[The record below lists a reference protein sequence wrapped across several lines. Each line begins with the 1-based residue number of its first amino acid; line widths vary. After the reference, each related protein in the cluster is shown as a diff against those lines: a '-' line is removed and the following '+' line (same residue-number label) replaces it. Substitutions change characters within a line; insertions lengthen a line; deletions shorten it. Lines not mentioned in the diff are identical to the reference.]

1 MLVRLGVVA
10 CLFWLHFAYATTLK
24 IINIVPFG
32 SSSVKILFNQEVK
45 KFKEVSL
52 KNFKSYLELE
62 AILTIPKKHYQF
74 SKQSSITIAQFS
86 PKLARVVISH
96 APKMTYEVKI
106 LKDKLYV
113 SIVEKKP
120 LVRHQMAPKPPKHH
134 ALKHPTPKPAPKSI
148 KKEAKEKTPIKHA
161 HSKHA
166 HSPLNE
172 RSAKKEIPKKEIPK
186 KEILKKEILKKEILK
201 KEIPKKEILKKEI
214 PKKEILKKEI
224 PKKEIP
230 KKEILKKEILKKEIL
245 KKEILKKEIPKKE
258 ILKKEIPKKEILKKE
273 IPKKEIP
280 KKEILKKEIPK
291 KEILKKEILKK
302 EILKKEIP
310 KKEILKKEIPKKEAE
325 NESKNQVFIAEK
337 NDTFI
342 KTKRKKHKKI
352 VLDAGHGGKDCGAMS
367 ANLVCEKDIV
377 LEVVKFLHKELKK
390 RGYSVLLTR
399 DKDIYIDLVGRTEL
413 ANRKSAD
420 LFISVHA
427 NSIPKHSTSNAH
439 GIETYFLSTARSER
453 ARKVAE
459 QENKDDVNLMDYFS
473 KSLLLN
479 SLNTQRLIVSNKLA
493 IDVQYGMLQSI
504 RKNYPDVVDGGVRE
518 GPFWVLAGALM
529 PSILIEIGYNSHAIE
544 SKRIQSKPYQKI
556 LAKGIA
562 DGIDSF
568 FSKND

>member
-24 IINIVPFG
+24 ITNIVPFG
-32 SSSVKILFNQEVK
+32 SSSVKILFNQEIK

-62 AILTIPKKHYQF
+62 AVLTIPKKHYQF
-74 SKQSSITIAQFS
+74 SKQSFITIAQFS
-86 PKLARVVISH
+86 PKLARVVIGY

-106 LKDKLYV
+106 FKDKLYV

-120 LVRHQMAPKPPKHH
+120 LIRHQMVLKPPKHH
-134 ALKHPTPKPAPKSI
+134 APKHTTLKPTPKPI
-148 KKEAKEKTPIKHA
+148 KKEAKKSKETKEKTPIKHA
-161 HSKHA
+161 HSKHV
-166 HSPLNE
+166 HPPLNE
-172 RSAKKEIPKKEIPK
+172 RST
-186 KEILKKEILKKEILK
+186 
-201 KEIPKKEILKKEI
+201 
-214 PKKEILKKEI
+214 
-224 PKKEIP
+224 
-230 KKEILKKEILKKEIL
+230 
-245 KKEILKKEIPKKE
+245 
-258 ILKKEIPKKEILKKE
+258 
-273 IPKKEIP
+273 
-280 KKEILKKEIPK
+280 
-291 KEILKKEILKK
+291 
-302 EILKKEIP
+302 
-310 KKEILKKEIPKKEAE
+310 KKEIPKKEAE

-337 NDTFI
+337 NDTLI

-427 NSIPKHSTSNAH
+427 NSVPKRSTSNAH

>member
-1 MLVRLGVVA
+1 MRLGVVA

-32 SSSVKILFNQEVK
+32 SSSVKISFNQEIK

-120 LVRHQMAPKPPKHH
+120 LTRHQMAPKPPKHH
-134 ALKHPTPKPAPKSI
+134 TLKHQAPKPAPKSI
-148 KKEAKEKTPIKHA
+148 KKEAKEIKEKTPTKHA
-161 HSKHA
+161 RSKHT
-166 HSPLNE
+166 HSQWNE
-172 RSAKKEIPKKEIPK
+172 RSAKKEIPKKE
-186 KEILKKEILKKEILK
+186 
-201 KEIPKKEILKKEI
+201 
-214 PKKEILKKEI
+214 
-224 PKKEIP
+224 
-230 KKEILKKEILKKEIL
+230 
-245 KKEILKKEIPKKE
+245 
-258 ILKKEIPKKEILKKE
+258 
-273 IPKKEIP
+273 
-280 KKEILKKEIPK
+280 
-291 KEILKKEILKK
+291 
-302 EILKKEIP
+302 
-310 KKEILKKEIPKKEAE
+310 AE
-325 NESKNQVFIAEK
+325 NEGKNQVFIAEK
-337 NDTFI
+337 SDVFI

-399 DKDIYIDLVGRTEL
+399 DKDIYIDLVARTEL
-413 ANRKSAD
+413 ANKKSAD

-427 NSIPKHSTSNAH
+427 NSIPKRSTSNAH

-459 QENKDDVNLMDYFS
+459 QENKDNVNLMDYFS

>member
-32 SSSVKILFNQEVK
+32 SSSVKISFNQEVK

-96 APKMTYEVKI
+96 APKMTYEIKI

-120 LVRHQMAPKPPKHH
+120 LIRHQMVLKPPKHH
-134 ALKHPTPKPAPKSI
+134 ALKHTTPKPAPKPI
-148 KKEAKEKTPIKHA
+148 KKEAKKSQETKEKTPTKHVY
-161 HSKHA
+161 SKHA

-172 RSAKKEIPKKEIPK
+172 RSAKKEIPKKET
-186 KEILKKEILKKEILK
+186 
-201 KEIPKKEILKKEI
+201 
-214 PKKEILKKEI
+214 
-224 PKKEIP
+224 
-230 KKEILKKEILKKEIL
+230 
-245 KKEILKKEIPKKE
+245 
-258 ILKKEIPKKEILKKE
+258 
-273 IPKKEIP
+273 
-280 KKEILKKEIPK
+280 
-291 KEILKKEILKK
+291 
-302 EILKKEIP
+302 
-310 KKEILKKEIPKKEAE
+310 E

-337 NDTFI
+337 NDTLI

-377 LEVVKFLHKELKK
+377 LEMVKFLYKELKK

-399 DKDIYIDLVGRTEL
+399 DKDIYIDLVARTEL

>member
-1 MLVRLGVVA
+1 MRLGVVA

-32 SSSVKILFNQEVK
+32 SSSVKISFNQEIK

-120 LVRHQMAPKPPKHH
+120 LSRHQMAPKPPKHH

-148 KKEAKEKTPIKHA
+148 KKEAKEIKEKMPTKHA
-161 HSKHA
+161 RSKHT
-166 HSPLNE
+166 HSQLNE
-172 RSAKKEIPKKEIPK
+172 RSAKKEIPKKE
-186 KEILKKEILKKEILK
+186 
-201 KEIPKKEILKKEI
+201 
-214 PKKEILKKEI
+214 
-224 PKKEIP
+224 
-230 KKEILKKEILKKEIL
+230 
-245 KKEILKKEIPKKE
+245 
-258 ILKKEIPKKEILKKE
+258 
-273 IPKKEIP
+273 
-280 KKEILKKEIPK
+280 
-291 KEILKKEILKK
+291 
-302 EILKKEIP
+302 
-310 KKEILKKEIPKKEAE
+310 AE
-325 NESKNQVFIAEK
+325 NEGKNQVFIAEK

-399 DKDIYIDLVGRTEL
+399 DKDIYIDLVARTEL
-413 ANRKSAD
+413 ANKKSAD

-427 NSIPKHSTSNAH
+427 NSIPKRSTSNAH

-459 QENKDDVNLMDYFS
+459 QENKDNVNLMDYFS

>member
-32 SSSVKILFNQEVK
+32 SSSVKISFNQKIK

-74 SKQSSITIAQFS
+74 SKQSSIMIAQFS

-120 LVRHQMAPKPPKHH
+120 LTRHQMAPKPSKYH
-134 ALKHPTPKPAPKSI
+134 ALKNQTPKPAPKSI
-148 KKEAKEKTPIKHA
+148 KKEAKEVKEKTPTKHA
-161 HSKHA
+161 RSKHA
-166 HSPLNE
+166 HSRLNE
-172 RSAKKEIPKKEIPK
+172 RSA
-186 KEILKKEILKKEILK
+186 
-201 KEIPKKEILKKEI
+201 
-214 PKKEILKKEI
+214 
-224 PKKEIP
+224 
-230 KKEILKKEILKKEIL
+230 
-245 KKEILKKEIPKKE
+245 
-258 ILKKEIPKKEILKKE
+258 
-273 IPKKEIP
+273 
-280 KKEILKKEIPK
+280 
-291 KEILKKEILKK
+291 
-302 EILKKEIP
+302 
-310 KKEILKKEIPKKEAE
+310 KKEIPKKEAE
-325 NESKNQVFIAEK
+325 NESKNQVFIAEE
-337 NDTFI
+337 NDASI

-399 DKDIYIDLVGRTEL
+399 DKDIYIDLVARTEL
-413 ANRKSAD
+413 ANKKSAD

-427 NSIPKHSTSNAH
+427 NSIPKRSTSNAH

-473 KSLLLN
+473 RSLLLN
-479 SLNTQRLIVSNKLA
+479 SLNTQRLIISNKLA

-504 RKNYPDVVDGGVRE
+504 RKDYPDVVDGGVRE

>member
-10 CLFWLHFAYATTLK
+10 CLLWLHFAYATTLK
-24 IINIVPFG
+24 IINVVPFG
-32 SSSVKILFNQEVK
+32 SSSVKIVFNQEVK

-120 LVRHQMAPKPPKHH
+120 LVRHQMTPKPSKHH
-134 ALKHPTPKPAPKSI
+134 ALKHPTPKPTPKSI

-161 HSKHA
+161 RSKHA
-166 HSPLNE
+166 HPPLNE
-172 RSAKKEIPKKEIPK
+172 RSA
-186 KEILKKEILKKEILK
+186 
-201 KEIPKKEILKKEI
+201 
-214 PKKEILKKEI
+214 
-224 PKKEIP
+224 
-230 KKEILKKEILKKEIL
+230 
-245 KKEILKKEIPKKE
+245 
-258 ILKKEIPKKEILKKE
+258 
-273 IPKKEIP
+273 
-280 KKEILKKEIPK
+280 
-291 KEILKKEILKK
+291 
-302 EILKKEIP
+302 

-325 NESKNQVFIAEK
+325 NEDKNQVFIAEK

-399 DKDIYIDLVGRTEL
+399 DKDIYIDLVARTEL

>member
-10 CLFWLHFAYATTLK
+10 CLFWLHFACTTTLK

-32 SSSVKILFNQEVK
+32 SSSVKISFNQEIK

-120 LVRHQMAPKPPKHH
+120 LAKHQMAPKPPKHRT
-134 ALKHPTPKPAPKSI
+134 LKHPTPKPAPKSI
-148 KKEAKEKTPIKHA
+148 KKEAKEIKEKTPTKHA
-161 HSKHA
+161 RSKHT
-166 HSPLNE
+166 HSQLNE
-172 RSAKKEIPKKEIPK
+172 RST
-186 KEILKKEILKKEILK
+186 
-201 KEIPKKEILKKEI
+201 
-214 PKKEILKKEI
+214 
-224 PKKEIP
+224 
-230 KKEILKKEILKKEIL
+230 
-245 KKEILKKEIPKKE
+245 
-258 ILKKEIPKKEILKKE
+258 
-273 IPKKEIP
+273 
-280 KKEILKKEIPK
+280 
-291 KEILKKEILKK
+291 
-302 EILKKEIP
+302 
-310 KKEILKKEIPKKEAE
+310 KKEIPKKEAE
-325 NESKNQVFIAEK
+325 NEGKNQVFITEK
-337 NDTFI
+337 NDAFI

-399 DKDIYIDLVGRTEL
+399 DKDIYIDLVARTEL
-413 ANRKSAD
+413 ANKKSAD

-427 NSIPKHSTSNAH
+427 NSIPKRSTSNAH

-459 QENKDDVNLMDYFS
+459 QENKDNVNLMDYFS

>member
-1 MLVRLGVVA
+1 M
-10 CLFWLHFAYATTLK
+10 HFAYATTLK

-32 SSSVKILFNQEVK
+32 SSSVKISFNQEIK

-74 SKQSSITIAQFS
+74 SKQSFITIAQFS

-120 LVRHQMAPKPPKHH
+120 LTRHQMAPKPPKHH
-134 ALKHPTPKPAPKSI
+134 ALKHQAPKPAPKSI
-148 KKEAKEKTPIKHA
+148 KKEAKEIKEKTPTKHA
-161 HSKHA
+161 RSKHA
-166 HSPLNE
+166 HSQLNE
-172 RSAKKEIPKKEIPK
+172 RSAKKEIPKKE
-186 KEILKKEILKKEILK
+186 
-201 KEIPKKEILKKEI
+201 
-214 PKKEILKKEI
+214 
-224 PKKEIP
+224 
-230 KKEILKKEILKKEIL
+230 
-245 KKEILKKEIPKKE
+245 
-258 ILKKEIPKKEILKKE
+258 
-273 IPKKEIP
+273 
-280 KKEILKKEIPK
+280 
-291 KEILKKEILKK
+291 
-302 EILKKEIP
+302 
-310 KKEILKKEIPKKEAE
+310 AE
-325 NESKNQVFIAEK
+325 NEGKNQVFIAEK
-337 NDTFI
+337 NDAFI

-399 DKDIYIDLVGRTEL
+399 DKDIYIDLVARTEL
-413 ANRKSAD
+413 ANKKSAD

-427 NSIPKHSTSNAH
+427 NSIPKRSTSNAH

-459 QENKDDVNLMDYFS
+459 QENKDNVNLMDYFS

-479 SLNTQRLIVSNKLA
+479 SLNMQRLIVSNKLA
-493 IDVQYGMLQSI
+493 IDVQYGMLQSV

>member
-10 CLFWLHFAYATTLK
+10 CLFWLHYAYATTLK
-24 IINIVPFG
+24 ITNIVPFG
-32 SSSVKILFNQEVK
+32 SSSVKMVFNQEVK

-62 AILTIPKKHYQF
+62 AVLTIPKKHYQF
-74 SKQSSITIAQFS
+74 SKQASITIAQFS
-86 PKLARVVISH
+86 PKLVRVVIGY
-96 APKMTYEVKI
+96 APKMTYEIKI
-106 LKDKLYV
+106 LKNKLYV

-120 LVRHQMAPKPPKHH
+120 LIRHQIALKPTKHH
-134 ALKHPTPKPAPKSI
+134 APKHTTPKPAPKPI
-148 KKEAKEKTPIKHA
+148 KKEAKKSKEAKEKTPTKHA
-161 HSKHA
+161 HLKHA

-172 RSAKKEIPKKEIPK
+172 RSA
-186 KEILKKEILKKEILK
+186 
-201 KEIPKKEILKKEI
+201 
-214 PKKEILKKEI
+214 
-224 PKKEIP
+224 
-230 KKEILKKEILKKEIL
+230 
-245 KKEILKKEIPKKE
+245 
-258 ILKKEIPKKEILKKE
+258 
-273 IPKKEIP
+273 
-280 KKEILKKEIPK
+280 
-291 KEILKKEILKK
+291 
-302 EILKKEIP
+302 
-310 KKEILKKEIPKKEAE
+310 KKEIPKKEAE

-399 DKDIYIDLVGRTEL
+399 DKDIYIDLVARTEL
-413 ANRKSAD
+413 ANKKSAD

-493 IDVQYGMLQSI
+493 IDVQYGMLQSV

>member
-1 MLVRLGVVA
+1 M
-10 CLFWLHFAYATTLK
+10 HFAYATTLK

-32 SSSVKILFNQEVK
+32 SSSVKISFNQEIK

-120 LVRHQMAPKPPKHH
+120 LSRHQMAPKPPKHH

-148 KKEAKEKTPIKHA
+148 KKEAKEVKEKTPTKHA
-161 HSKHA
+161 RSKHA
-166 HSPLNE
+166 HSQWNE

-186 KEILKKEILKKEILK
+186 KEI
-201 KEIPKKEILKKEI
+201 P
-214 PKKEILKKEI
+214 
-224 PKKEIP
+224 
-230 KKEILKKEILKKEIL
+230 
-245 KKEILKKEIPKKE
+245 
-258 ILKKEIPKKEILKKE
+258 
-273 IPKKEIP
+273 
-280 KKEILKKEIPK
+280 
-291 KEILKKEILKK
+291 
-302 EILKKEIP
+302 
-310 KKEILKKEIPKKEAE
+310 KKEIPKKEAE

-337 NDTFI
+337 NDAFI
-342 KTKRKKHKKI
+342 KNKRKKHKKI

-399 DKDIYIDLVGRTEL
+399 DKDIYIDLVARTEL
-413 ANRKSAD
+413 ANKKSAD

-427 NSIPKHSTSNAH
+427 NSIPKRSTSNAH

-459 QENKDDVNLMDYFS
+459 QENKDNVNLMDYFS

-479 SLNTQRLIVSNKLA
+479 SLNTQRLVVSNKLA
-493 IDVQYGMLQSI
+493 IDVQYGMLQSV

>member
-1 MLVRLGVVA
+1 M
-10 CLFWLHFAYATTLK
+10 HFAYATTLK

-32 SSSVKILFNQEVK
+32 SSSVKISFNQEIK

-120 LVRHQMAPKPPKHH
+120 LSRHQMAPKPPKHH
-134 ALKHPTPKPAPKSI
+134 ALKHPTPKPTPKSI
-148 KKEAKEKTPIKHA
+148 KKEAKEVKEKTPTKHA
-161 HSKHA
+161 CSKHT
-166 HSPLNE
+166 HSQWNE
-172 RSAKKEIPKKEIPK
+172 RNAKKEIPKKG
-186 KEILKKEILKKEILK
+186 
-201 KEIPKKEILKKEI
+201 
-214 PKKEILKKEI
+214 
-224 PKKEIP
+224 
-230 KKEILKKEILKKEIL
+230 
-245 KKEILKKEIPKKE
+245 
-258 ILKKEIPKKEILKKE
+258 
-273 IPKKEIP
+273 
-280 KKEILKKEIPK
+280 
-291 KEILKKEILKK
+291 
-302 EILKKEIP
+302 
-310 KKEILKKEIPKKEAE
+310 AE
-325 NESKNQVFIAEK
+325 NEGKNQVFIAEK

-342 KTKRKKHKKI
+342 KNKRKKHKKI

-399 DKDIYIDLVGRTEL
+399 DKDIYIDLVARTEL
-413 ANRKSAD
+413 ANKKSAD

-427 NSIPKHSTSNAH
+427 NSIPKRSTSNAH

-459 QENKDDVNLMDYFS
+459 QENKDNVNLMDYFS

>member
-24 IINIVPFG
+24 ITNIVPFG
-32 SSSVKILFNQEVK
+32 SSSVKMVFNQEIK
-45 KFKEVSL
+45 KFKEVPL

-62 AILTIPKKHYQF
+62 AVLTIPKKHYQF
-74 SKQSSITIAQFS
+74 SKQSFITIAQFS
-86 PKLARVVISH
+86 PKLARVVIGY
-96 APKMTYEVKI
+96 APKMTYEIKV

-120 LVRHQMAPKPPKHH
+120 LIRHQMVLKPPKHH
-134 ALKHPTPKPAPKSI
+134 ALKHQTLKPAPKPI
-148 KKEAKEKTPIKHA
+148 KKEAKEAKEKTPTKHA
-161 HSKHA
+161 YSKHV

-172 RSAKKEIPKKEIPK
+172 RSAKKEIPKKE
-186 KEILKKEILKKEILK
+186 
-201 KEIPKKEILKKEI
+201 
-214 PKKEILKKEI
+214 
-224 PKKEIP
+224 
-230 KKEILKKEILKKEIL
+230 
-245 KKEILKKEIPKKE
+245 
-258 ILKKEIPKKEILKKE
+258 
-273 IPKKEIP
+273 
-280 KKEILKKEIPK
+280 
-291 KEILKKEILKK
+291 
-302 EILKKEIP
+302 
-310 KKEILKKEIPKKEAE
+310 AE
-325 NESKNQVFIAEK
+325 NESKNPIFIIEK

-342 KTKRKKHKKI
+342 KTKHKKHKKI

-399 DKDIYIDLVGRTEL
+399 DKDIYIDLVARTEL
-413 ANRKSAD
+413 ANKKSAD

-473 KSLLLN
+473 KSLFLN

-493 IDVQYGMLQSI
+493 IDVQYGMLQSV

>member
-1 MLVRLGVVA
+1 M
-10 CLFWLHFAYATTLK
+10 HFACATTLK

-32 SSSVKILFNQEVK
+32 SSSVKISFNQEIK

-120 LVRHQMAPKPPKHH
+120 LTRHQIVPKPPKHRT
-134 ALKHPTPKPAPKSI
+134 LKHPTPKPAPKSI
-148 KKEAKEKTPIKHA
+148 KKEAKEKTPTKHA
-161 HSKHA
+161 HSKHT
-166 HSPLNE
+166 HSQLNE
-172 RSAKKEIPKKEIPK
+172 RSAKKEIPKKE
-186 KEILKKEILKKEILK
+186 
-201 KEIPKKEILKKEI
+201 
-214 PKKEILKKEI
+214 
-224 PKKEIP
+224 
-230 KKEILKKEILKKEIL
+230 
-245 KKEILKKEIPKKE
+245 
-258 ILKKEIPKKEILKKE
+258 
-273 IPKKEIP
+273 
-280 KKEILKKEIPK
+280 
-291 KEILKKEILKK
+291 
-302 EILKKEIP
+302 
-310 KKEILKKEIPKKEAE
+310 AE
-325 NESKNQVFIAEK
+325 KESKNQVFIAEK
-337 NDTFI
+337 NDSFI

-399 DKDIYIDLVGRTEL
+399 DKDIYIDLVARTEL
-413 ANRKSAD
+413 ANKKSAD

-427 NSIPKHSTSNAH
+427 NSIPKRSTSNAH

-459 QENKDDVNLMDYFS
+459 QENKDNVNLMDYFS

-479 SLNTQRLIVSNKLA
+479 SLNTQRLVVSNKLA

>member
-1 MLVRLGVVA
+1 M
-10 CLFWLHFAYATTLK
+10 HFAYATTLK

-32 SSSVKILFNQEVK
+32 SSSVKISFNQEIK

-96 APKMTYEVKI
+96 ASKMTYEVKI

-120 LVRHQMAPKPPKHH
+120 LIRHQMVLKPPKHH
-134 ALKHPTPKPAPKSI
+134 ALKHTMPKPTPKPI
-148 KKEAKEKTPIKHA
+148 KKEAKKSKETKEKTPIKHA
-161 HSKHA
+161 RSKHA

-172 RSAKKEIPKKEIPK
+172 RNAKKEI
-186 KEILKKEILKKEILK
+186 L
-201 KEIPKKEILKKEI
+201 
-214 PKKEILKKEI
+214 
-224 PKKEIP
+224 
-230 KKEILKKEILKKEIL
+230 
-245 KKEILKKEIPKKE
+245 
-258 ILKKEIPKKEILKKE
+258 
-273 IPKKEIP
+273 
-280 KKEILKKEIPK
+280 
-291 KEILKKEILKK
+291 
-302 EILKKEIP
+302 
-310 KKEILKKEIPKKEAE
+310 KKEAE

-337 NDTFI
+337 NDASI

-399 DKDIYIDLVGRTEL
+399 DKDIYIDLVARTEL
-413 ANRKSAD
+413 ANKKSAD

-427 NSIPKHSTSNAH
+427 NSISKRSTSNAH

>member
-32 SSSVKILFNQEVK
+32 SSSVKISFNQEIK

-74 SKQSSITIAQFS
+74 SKQSFITIAQFS

-120 LVRHQMAPKPPKHH
+120 LTRHQMAPKPPKHH
-134 ALKHPTPKPAPKSI
+134 ALKNQTPKPAPKSI
-148 KKEAKEKTPIKHA
+148 KKEAKEVKEKTPTKHA
-161 HSKHA
+161 LSKHT
-166 HSPLNE
+166 HSQWNE
-172 RSAKKEIPKKEIPK
+172 RSA
-186 KEILKKEILKKEILK
+186 
-201 KEIPKKEILKKEI
+201 
-214 PKKEILKKEI
+214 
-224 PKKEIP
+224 
-230 KKEILKKEILKKEIL
+230 
-245 KKEILKKEIPKKE
+245 
-258 ILKKEIPKKEILKKE
+258 
-273 IPKKEIP
+273 
-280 KKEILKKEIPK
+280 
-291 KEILKKEILKK
+291 
-302 EILKKEIP
+302 
-310 KKEILKKEIPKKEAE
+310 KKEIPKKEAE

-337 NDTFI
+337 NDAFI

-399 DKDIYIDLVGRTEL
+399 DKDIYIDLVARTEL
-413 ANRKSAD
+413 ANKKSAD

-427 NSIPKHSTSNAH
+427 NSIPKRSTSNAR

>member
-10 CLFWLHFAYATTLK
+10 CLFWLHFACATTLK
-24 IINIVPFG
+24 ITNIVPFG
-32 SSSVKILFNQEVK
+32 SSSVKIVFNQEVK

-120 LVRHQMAPKPPKHH
+120 LVRHQMALEPPKHH
-134 ALKHPTPKPAPKSI
+134 ALKHTTPKPAPKPI
-148 KKEAKEKTPIKHA
+148 KKEAKETKEKTPTKHA

-186 KEILKKEILKKEILK
+186 KEI
-201 KEIPKKEILKKEI
+201 P
-214 PKKEILKKEI
+214 
-224 PKKEIP
+224 
-230 KKEILKKEILKKEIL
+230 
-245 KKEILKKEIPKKE
+245 
-258 ILKKEIPKKEILKKE
+258 
-273 IPKKEIP
+273 
-280 KKEILKKEIPK
+280 
-291 KEILKKEILKK
+291 
-302 EILKKEIP
+302 
-310 KKEILKKEIPKKEAE
+310 KKEIPKKEAE
-325 NESKNQVFIAEK
+325 NESKNPIFIAEK

-399 DKDIYIDLVGRTEL
+399 DKDIYIDLVARTEL
-413 ANRKSAD
+413 ANKKSAD

>member
-1 MLVRLGVVA
+1 M
-10 CLFWLHFAYATTLK
+10 HFAYATTLK

-32 SSSVKILFNQEVK
+32 SSSVKISFNQEIK

-74 SKQSSITIAQFS
+74 SKQSSIAIAQFS

-120 LVRHQMAPKPPKHH
+120 LTKHQMVPKPPKHH
-134 ALKHPTPKPAPKSI
+134 VLKHPTPKPAPKSI
-148 KKEAKEKTPIKHA
+148 KKEAKEIKEKTPTKHA
-161 HSKHA
+161 RSKHT
-166 HSPLNE
+166 HSQLNE
-172 RSAKKEIPKKEIPK
+172 RSAKKEIPKKG
-186 KEILKKEILKKEILK
+186 
-201 KEIPKKEILKKEI
+201 
-214 PKKEILKKEI
+214 
-224 PKKEIP
+224 
-230 KKEILKKEILKKEIL
+230 
-245 KKEILKKEIPKKE
+245 
-258 ILKKEIPKKEILKKE
+258 
-273 IPKKEIP
+273 
-280 KKEILKKEIPK
+280 
-291 KEILKKEILKK
+291 
-302 EILKKEIP
+302 
-310 KKEILKKEIPKKEAE
+310 AE
-325 NESKNQVFIAEK
+325 NEGKNQVFIAEK
-337 NDTFI
+337 NDAFI
-342 KTKRKKHKKI
+342 KNKRKKHKKI

-399 DKDIYIDLVGRTEL
+399 DKDIYIDLVARTEL
-413 ANRKSAD
+413 ANKKSAD

-427 NSIPKHSTSNAH
+427 NSIPKRSTSNAH

-459 QENKDDVNLMDYFS
+459 QENKDNVNLMDYFS

>member
-1 MLVRLGVVA
+1 M
-10 CLFWLHFAYATTLK
+10 HFAYATTLK

-32 SSSVKILFNQEVK
+32 SSSVKISFNQEIK

-86 PKLARVVISH
+86 PKLVRVVISH

-120 LVRHQMAPKPPKHH
+120 LIRHQMVLKPPKHH
-134 ALKHPTPKPAPKSI
+134 ALKHTMPKPTPKPI
-148 KKEAKEKTPIKHA
+148 KKEAKKSKETKEKTPIKHA
-161 HSKHA
+161 RSKHA

-172 RSAKKEIPKKEIPK
+172 RNAK
-186 KEILKKEILKKEILK
+186 KEILKKE
-201 KEIPKKEILKKEI
+201 
-214 PKKEILKKEI
+214 
-224 PKKEIP
+224 
-230 KKEILKKEILKKEIL
+230 
-245 KKEILKKEIPKKE
+245 
-258 ILKKEIPKKEILKKE
+258 
-273 IPKKEIP
+273 
-280 KKEILKKEIPK
+280 
-291 KEILKKEILKK
+291 
-302 EILKKEIP
+302 
-310 KKEILKKEIPKKEAE
+310 AE
-325 NESKNQVFIAEK
+325 NEGKNQVFIAEK
-337 NDTFI
+337 NDAFS

-399 DKDIYIDLVGRTEL
+399 DKDIYIDLVARTEL
-413 ANRKSAD
+413 ANKKSAD

-427 NSIPKHSTSNAH
+427 NSIPKRSTSNAH

-479 SLNTQRLIVSNKLA
+479 SLNTQRLIISNKLA

>member
-10 CLFWLHFAYATTLK
+10 CLFWLHFACATTLK

-32 SSSVKILFNQEVK
+32 SSSVKISFNQEIK

-74 SKQSSITIAQFS
+74 SKQSFITIAQFS

-96 APKMTYEVKI
+96 ASKMTYEVKI

-120 LVRHQMAPKPPKHH
+120 LSRHQMTPKPPKHH

-148 KKEAKEKTPIKHA
+148 KKEAKEKTPTKHA
-161 HSKHA
+161 RSKHT
-166 HSPLNE
+166 HSQWNE

-186 KEILKKEILKKEILK
+186 KEI
-201 KEIPKKEILKKEI
+201 P
-214 PKKEILKKEI
+214 
-224 PKKEIP
+224 
-230 KKEILKKEILKKEIL
+230 
-245 KKEILKKEIPKKE
+245 
-258 ILKKEIPKKEILKKE
+258 
-273 IPKKEIP
+273 
-280 KKEILKKEIPK
+280 
-291 KEILKKEILKK
+291 
-302 EILKKEIP
+302 
-310 KKEILKKEIPKKEAE
+310 KKEIPKKEAE
-325 NESKNQVFIAEK
+325 NEGKNQVFIAEK
-337 NDTFI
+337 NDAFI

-367 ANLVCEKDIV
+367 TNLVCEKDIV

-399 DKDIYIDLVGRTEL
+399 DKDIYIDLVARTEL
-413 ANRKSAD
+413 ANKKSAD

-427 NSIPKHSTSNAH
+427 NSIPKRSTSNAH

-459 QENKDDVNLMDYFS
+459 QENKDNVNLMDYFS

>member
-1 MLVRLGVVA
+1 M
-10 CLFWLHFAYATTLK
+10 HFACATTLK

-32 SSSVKILFNQEVK
+32 SSSVKISFNQEIK

-74 SKQSSITIAQFS
+74 SKQSFITIAQFS

-120 LVRHQMAPKPPKHH
+120 LIRHQMAPKPPKHH
-134 ALKHPTPKPAPKSI
+134 ALKHPTPKPTPKSI
-148 KKEAKEKTPIKHA
+148 KKEAKEVKEKTPTKHA
-161 HSKHA
+161 RSKHA

-172 RSAKKEIPKKEIPK
+172 RSAKKEIPKKE
-186 KEILKKEILKKEILK
+186 
-201 KEIPKKEILKKEI
+201 
-214 PKKEILKKEI
+214 
-224 PKKEIP
+224 
-230 KKEILKKEILKKEIL
+230 
-245 KKEILKKEIPKKE
+245 
-258 ILKKEIPKKEILKKE
+258 
-273 IPKKEIP
+273 
-280 KKEILKKEIPK
+280 
-291 KEILKKEILKK
+291 
-302 EILKKEIP
+302 
-310 KKEILKKEIPKKEAE
+310 AE
-325 NESKNQVFIAEK
+325 NEGKNQVFIAEK
-337 NDTFI
+337 NDAFI
-342 KTKRKKHKKI
+342 KTKHKKHKKI

-399 DKDIYIDLVGRTEL
+399 DKDIYIDLVARTEL
-413 ANRKSAD
+413 ANKKSAD

-427 NSIPKHSTSNAH
+427 NSIPKRSTSNAH

-473 KSLLLN
+473 RSLLLN
-479 SLNTQRLIVSNKLA
+479 SLNTQRLIISNKLA

>member
-10 CLFWLHFAYATTLK
+10 CLLWLHFACATTLK

-32 SSSVKILFNQEVK
+32 SSSVKISFNQEVK
-45 KFKEVSL
+45 KFKEVPL

-74 SKQSSITIAQFS
+74 SKQSFITIAQFS

-120 LVRHQMAPKPPKHH
+120 LIRHQMALKPPKHH
-134 ALKHPTPKPAPKSI
+134 ALKHTTPKPAPKPI
-148 KKEAKEKTPIKHA
+148 KKEAKEAKEKTPIKHA

-172 RSAKKEIPKKEIPK
+172 RSAKKEI
-186 KEILKKEILKKEILK
+186 L
-201 KEIPKKEILKKEI
+201 
-214 PKKEILKKEI
+214 
-224 PKKEIP
+224 
-230 KKEILKKEILKKEIL
+230 
-245 KKEILKKEIPKKE
+245 
-258 ILKKEIPKKEILKKE
+258 
-273 IPKKEIP
+273 
-280 KKEILKKEIPK
+280 
-291 KEILKKEILKK
+291 
-302 EILKKEIP
+302 
-310 KKEILKKEIPKKEAE
+310 KKEAE
-325 NESKNQVFIAEK
+325 NESKNQIFIAEK

-399 DKDIYIDLVGRTEL
+399 DKDIYIDLVARTEL
-413 ANRKSAD
+413 ANKKSAD

>member
-10 CLFWLHFAYATTLK
+10 CLFWLHFACATTLK
-24 IINIVPFG
+24 ITNIVPFG
-32 SSSVKILFNQEVK
+32 SSSVKMVFNQEIK
-45 KFKEVSL
+45 KFKEVPL

-86 PKLARVVISH
+86 PKLVRVVISH
-96 APKMTYEVKI
+96 APKMTYEVKT

-120 LVRHQMAPKPPKHH
+120 LIRHQMVLKPPKHH
-134 ALKHPTPKPAPKSI
+134 ALKHQTPKPAPKSI
-148 KKEAKEKTPIKHA
+148 KKETKEKTPIKHA
-161 HSKHA
+161 HSKHV

-172 RSAKKEIPKKEIPK
+172 RSA
-186 KEILKKEILKKEILK
+186 
-201 KEIPKKEILKKEI
+201 
-214 PKKEILKKEI
+214 
-224 PKKEIP
+224 
-230 KKEILKKEILKKEIL
+230 
-245 KKEILKKEIPKKE
+245 
-258 ILKKEIPKKEILKKE
+258 
-273 IPKKEIP
+273 
-280 KKEILKKEIPK
+280 
-291 KEILKKEILKK
+291 
-302 EILKKEIP
+302 
-310 KKEILKKEIPKKEAE
+310 KKEIPKKEAE

-377 LEVVKFLHKELKK
+377 LEVVKFLYKELKK

-399 DKDIYIDLVGRTEL
+399 DKDIYIDLVARTEL
-413 ANRKSAD
+413 ANKKSAD

-427 NSIPKHSTSNAH
+427 NSIPKRSTSNAH

-493 IDVQYGMLQSI
+493 IDVQYGMLQSV

>member
-1 MLVRLGVVA
+1 M
-10 CLFWLHFAYATTLK
+10 HFAYATTLK

-96 APKMTYEVKI
+96 APKMTYEIKTF
-106 LKDKLYV
+106 KDKLYV

-120 LVRHQMAPKPPKHH
+120 LIRHQMAPKPPKHH
-134 ALKHPTPKPAPKSI
+134 ALKHPTPKPTPKSI
-148 KKEAKEKTPIKHA
+148 KKEVKETKEKTPTKHA

-166 HSPLNE
+166 HFQLNE
-172 RSAKKEIPKKEIPK
+172 RSA
-186 KEILKKEILKKEILK
+186 
-201 KEIPKKEILKKEI
+201 
-214 PKKEILKKEI
+214 
-224 PKKEIP
+224 
-230 KKEILKKEILKKEIL
+230 
-245 KKEILKKEIPKKE
+245 
-258 ILKKEIPKKEILKKE
+258 
-273 IPKKEIP
+273 
-280 KKEILKKEIPK
+280 
-291 KEILKKEILKK
+291 
-302 EILKKEIP
+302 
-310 KKEILKKEIPKKEAE
+310 KKEIPKKEAE

-337 NDTFI
+337 NDASI

-377 LEVVKFLHKELKK
+377 LEVVEFLHKELKK

-399 DKDIYIDLVGRTEL
+399 DKDIYIDLVARTEL
-413 ANRKSAD
+413 ANKKSAD

-427 NSIPKHSTSNAH
+427 NSIPKRSTSNAH

-473 KSLLLN
+473 RSLLLN

>member
-10 CLFWLHFAYATTLK
+10 CLLWLHFACATTLK

-32 SSSVKILFNQEVK
+32 SSSVKIVFNQEVK
-45 KFKEVSL
+45 KFKEVPL

-120 LVRHQMAPKPPKHH
+120 LVRHQMVPKPPKHH
-134 ALKHPTPKPAPKSI
+134 TLKHQVLKPAPKSI
-148 KKEAKEKTPIKHA
+148 KREAKEAKEKTPTKHA
-161 HSKHA
+161 RSKHA
-166 HSPLNE
+166 HPPLNE
-172 RSAKKEIPKKEIPK
+172 RRAKKEIP
-186 KEILKKEILKKEILK
+186 
-201 KEIPKKEILKKEI
+201 
-214 PKKEILKKEI
+214 
-224 PKKEIP
+224 
-230 KKEILKKEILKKEIL
+230 
-245 KKEILKKEIPKKE
+245 
-258 ILKKEIPKKEILKKE
+258 
-273 IPKKEIP
+273 
-280 KKEILKKEIPK
+280 
-291 KEILKKEILKK
+291 
-302 EILKKEIP
+302 
-310 KKEILKKEIPKKEAE
+310 KKEIPKKEAE

-342 KTKRKKHKKI
+342 KIKRKKHKKI

-399 DKDIYIDLVGRTEL
+399 DKDIYIDLVARTEL
-413 ANRKSAD
+413 ANKKSAD

>member
-24 IINIVPFG
+24 ITNIVPFG

-62 AILTIPKKHYQF
+62 AVLTIPKKHYQF
-74 SKQSSITIAQFS
+74 SKQSFITIAQFS
-86 PKLARVVISH
+86 PKLARVVIGY

-120 LVRHQMAPKPPKHH
+120 LIRHQMAPKPPKHH
-134 ALKHPTPKPAPKSI
+134 VPKHTTPKPTPKPI
-148 KKEAKEKTPIKHA
+148 KKETKKSQETKEKTPIKHA

-166 HSPLNE
+166 YSPLNE
-172 RSAKKEIPKKEIPK
+172 RSA
-186 KEILKKEILKKEILK
+186 
-201 KEIPKKEILKKEI
+201 
-214 PKKEILKKEI
+214 
-224 PKKEIP
+224 
-230 KKEILKKEILKKEIL
+230 
-245 KKEILKKEIPKKE
+245 
-258 ILKKEIPKKEILKKE
+258 
-273 IPKKEIP
+273 
-280 KKEILKKEIPK
+280 
-291 KEILKKEILKK
+291 
-302 EILKKEIP
+302 
-310 KKEILKKEIPKKEAE
+310 KKEIPKKEAE

-337 NDTFI
+337 NDTLI

-399 DKDIYIDLVGRTEL
+399 DKDIYIDLVARTEL
-413 ANRKSAD
+413 ANKKSAD

-493 IDVQYGMLQSI
+493 IDVQYGMLQSV

>member
-10 CLFWLHFAYATTLK
+10 CLFWLHFACATTLK

-32 SSSVKILFNQEVK
+32 SSSVKVVFNQEIK

-74 SKQSSITIAQFS
+74 SKQSFITIAQFS
-86 PKLARVVISH
+86 PKLARVVIGY

-106 LKDKLYV
+106 LKNKLYV

-120 LVRHQMAPKPPKHH
+120 LIRHQMAPKPPKHH
-134 ALKHPTPKPAPKSI
+134 ALKHQTPKPTPKSI
-148 KKEAKEKTPIKHA
+148 KKETKEAKEKTLIKHV

-186 KEILKKEILKKEILK
+186 KEI
-201 KEIPKKEILKKEI
+201 
-214 PKKEILKKEI
+214 

-230 KKEILKKEILKKEIL
+230 
-245 KKEILKKEIPKKE
+245 
-258 ILKKEIPKKEILKKE
+258 
-273 IPKKEIP
+273 
-280 KKEILKKEIPK
+280 
-291 KEILKKEILKK
+291 
-302 EILKKEIP
+302 
-310 KKEILKKEIPKKEAE
+310 KKEIPKKEAE

-337 NDTFI
+337 NDTLI

-367 ANLVCEKDIV
+367 TNLVCEKDIV

-399 DKDIYIDLVGRTEL
+399 DKDIYIDLVARTEL
-413 ANRKSAD
+413 ANKKGAD

>member
-10 CLFWLHFAYATTLK
+10 CLFWLHFACATTLK
-24 IINIVPFG
+24 IIHIVPFG
-32 SSSVKILFNQEVK
+32 SSSVKISFNQEIK

-74 SKQSSITIAQFS
+74 SKQSSITIVQFS

-120 LVRHQMAPKPPKHH
+120 LSRHQIAPKPPKHH

-148 KKEAKEKTPIKHA
+148 KKEAKEVKEKTPTKHA
-161 HSKHA
+161 HSKHT
-166 HSPLNE
+166 HSQLNE
-172 RSAKKEIPKKEIPK
+172 RSA
-186 KEILKKEILKKEILK
+186 
-201 KEIPKKEILKKEI
+201 
-214 PKKEILKKEI
+214 
-224 PKKEIP
+224 
-230 KKEILKKEILKKEIL
+230 
-245 KKEILKKEIPKKE
+245 
-258 ILKKEIPKKEILKKE
+258 
-273 IPKKEIP
+273 
-280 KKEILKKEIPK
+280 
-291 KEILKKEILKK
+291 
-302 EILKKEIP
+302 
-310 KKEILKKEIPKKEAE
+310 KKEIPKKEAE

-337 NDTFI
+337 NDAFI

-399 DKDIYIDLVGRTEL
+399 DKDIYIDLVARTEL
-413 ANRKSAD
+413 ANKKSAD

-427 NSIPKHSTSNAH
+427 NSIPKRSTSNAH

>member
-24 IINIVPFG
+24 ITNIVPFG

-74 SKQSSITIAQFS
+74 SKQSFITIAQFS

-120 LVRHQMAPKPPKHH
+120 LTKHKIVPKPPKHH
-134 ALKHPTPKPAPKSI
+134 ALKHQTPKPPKHHALKHQTPKPTPKSI
-148 KKEAKEKTPIKHA
+148 KKEAKEAKEKTPIKHVY
-161 HSKHA
+161 SKHA

-186 KEILKKEILKKEILK
+186 KEI
-201 KEIPKKEILKKEI
+201 
-214 PKKEILKKEI
+214 

-230 KKEILKKEILKKEIL
+230 
-245 KKEILKKEIPKKE
+245 
-258 ILKKEIPKKEILKKE
+258 
-273 IPKKEIP
+273 
-280 KKEILKKEIPK
+280 
-291 KEILKKEILKK
+291 
-302 EILKKEIP
+302 
-310 KKEILKKEIPKKEAE
+310 KKEIPKKEAE

-337 NDTFI
+337 NDTLI

-399 DKDIYIDLVGRTEL
+399 DKDIYIDLVARTEL
-413 ANRKSAD
+413 ANKKSAD

>member
-24 IINIVPFG
+24 ITNIVPFG
-32 SSSVKILFNQEVK
+32 SSSVKISFNQEVK

-62 AILTIPKKHYQF
+62 AVLTIPKKHYQF

-86 PKLARVVISH
+86 PKLARVVIGY
-96 APKMTYEVKI
+96 APKMTYEIKI

-120 LVRHQMAPKPPKHH
+120 LIRHQMVLKPPKHH
-134 ALKHPTPKPAPKSI
+134 ALKHTTPKPTPKPI
-148 KKEAKEKTPIKHA
+148 KKEAKKSKETKEKTPIKHA
-161 HSKHA
+161 RSKHV

-186 KEILKKEILKKEILK
+186 KEI
-201 KEIPKKEILKKEI
+201 P
-214 PKKEILKKEI
+214 KKEI

-230 KKEILKKEILKKEIL
+230 KKEI
-245 KKEILKKEIPKKE
+245 PKK
-258 ILKKEIPKKEILKKE
+258 K

-280 KKEILKKEIPK
+280 
-291 KEILKKEILKK
+291 
-302 EILKKEIP
+302 
-310 KKEILKKEIPKKEAE
+310 KKEIPKKEAE

-399 DKDIYIDLVGRTEL
+399 DKDIYIDLVARTEL
-413 ANRKSAD
+413 ANKKGAD

-427 NSIPKHSTSNAH
+427 NSIPKRSTSNAH

-493 IDVQYGMLQSI
+493 IDVQYGMLQSV

>member
-1 MLVRLGVVA
+1 M
-10 CLFWLHFAYATTLK
+10 HFACATTLK
-24 IINIVPFG
+24 ITNIVPFG
-32 SSSVKILFNQEVK
+32 SSSVKISFNQEIK

-120 LVRHQMAPKPPKHH
+120 LTRHQMAPKPPKHH

-148 KKEAKEKTPIKHA
+148 KKEAKEKTPTKHARSRHA
-161 HSKHA
+161 HSQW
-166 HSPLNE
+166 NE
-172 RSAKKEIPKKEIPK
+172 RSAKKEIPKKE
-186 KEILKKEILKKEILK
+186 
-201 KEIPKKEILKKEI
+201 
-214 PKKEILKKEI
+214 
-224 PKKEIP
+224 
-230 KKEILKKEILKKEIL
+230 
-245 KKEILKKEIPKKE
+245 
-258 ILKKEIPKKEILKKE
+258 
-273 IPKKEIP
+273 
-280 KKEILKKEIPK
+280 
-291 KEILKKEILKK
+291 
-302 EILKKEIP
+302 
-310 KKEILKKEIPKKEAE
+310 AE
-325 NESKNQVFIAEK
+325 NEGKNQVFIAEK
-337 NDTFI
+337 NDAFI

-399 DKDIYIDLVGRTEL
+399 DKDIYIDLVARTEL
-413 ANRKSAD
+413 ANKKSAD

-427 NSIPKHSTSNAH
+427 NSIPKRSTSNAH

-459 QENKDDVNLMDYFS
+459 QENKDNVNLMDYFS

-479 SLNTQRLIVSNKLA
+479 SLNTQRLVVSNKLA

>member
-32 SSSVKILFNQEVK
+32 SSSVKILFNQEIK

-86 PKLARVVISH
+86 PKLARVVISY

-120 LVRHQMAPKPPKHH
+120 LTKHQMAPNPPKHQKP
-134 ALKHPTPKPAPKSI
+134 KHQVLKPAPKSI
-148 KKEAKEKTPIKHA
+148 KKEIKETKEKTPTKHA
-161 HSKHA
+161 RSKHA
-166 HSPLNE
+166 HSQLNE
-172 RSAKKEIPKKEIPK
+172 RSA
-186 KEILKKEILKKEILK
+186 
-201 KEIPKKEILKKEI
+201 
-214 PKKEILKKEI
+214 
-224 PKKEIP
+224 
-230 KKEILKKEILKKEIL
+230 
-245 KKEILKKEIPKKE
+245 
-258 ILKKEIPKKEILKKE
+258 
-273 IPKKEIP
+273 
-280 KKEILKKEIPK
+280 
-291 KEILKKEILKK
+291 
-302 EILKKEIP
+302 
-310 KKEILKKEIPKKEAE
+310 KKEIPKKEAE

-337 NDTFI
+337 NDAFI

-413 ANRKSAD
+413 ANKKSAD

-427 NSIPKHSTSNAH
+427 NSIPKRSTSNAH

-493 IDVQYGMLQSI
+493 IDVQYGMLKSI

>member
-24 IINIVPFG
+24 ITNIVPFG

-45 KFKEVSL
+45 KFKEVPL

-120 LVRHQMAPKPPKHH
+120 LVRHQMVLKPPKHQT
-134 ALKHPTPKPAPKSI
+134 LKHPTPKPTPKSI
-148 KKEAKEKTPIKHA
+148 KKKTKEKTPI
-161 HSKHA
+161 KHA

-172 RSAKKEIPKKEIPK
+172 RSAKKEIPKKES
-186 KEILKKEILKKEILK
+186 
-201 KEIPKKEILKKEI
+201 
-214 PKKEILKKEI
+214 
-224 PKKEIP
+224 
-230 KKEILKKEILKKEIL
+230 
-245 KKEILKKEIPKKE
+245 
-258 ILKKEIPKKEILKKE
+258 
-273 IPKKEIP
+273 
-280 KKEILKKEIPK
+280 
-291 KEILKKEILKK
+291 
-302 EILKKEIP
+302 
-310 KKEILKKEIPKKEAE
+310 E
-325 NESKNQVFIAEK
+325 NEGKNQVFIAEK

>member
-10 CLFWLHFAYATTLK
+10 CLFWLHFACATTLK

-32 SSSVKILFNQEVK
+32 SSSVKISFNQEIK

-62 AILTIPKKHYQF
+62 AVLTIPKKHYQF

-86 PKLARVVISH
+86 PKLVRVVIGY
-96 APKMTYEVKI
+96 APKMTYEIKI
-106 LKDKLYV
+106 LKDKLYI

-120 LVRHQMAPKPPKHH
+120 LIRHQMVLKPPKHH
-134 ALKHPTPKPAPKSI
+134 ALKHTTPKPTPKPI
-148 KKEAKEKTPIKHA
+148 KKEAKKSQETKEKTPTKHA
-161 HSKHA
+161 CSKHA

-172 RSAKKEIPKKEIPK
+172 RST
-186 KEILKKEILKKEILK
+186 
-201 KEIPKKEILKKEI
+201 
-214 PKKEILKKEI
+214 
-224 PKKEIP
+224 
-230 KKEILKKEILKKEIL
+230 
-245 KKEILKKEIPKKE
+245 
-258 ILKKEIPKKEILKKE
+258 
-273 IPKKEIP
+273 
-280 KKEILKKEIPK
+280 
-291 KEILKKEILKK
+291 
-302 EILKKEIP
+302 
-310 KKEILKKEIPKKEAE
+310 KKEIPKKEAE

-399 DKDIYIDLVGRTEL
+399 DKDIYIDLVARTEL
-413 ANRKSAD
+413 ANKKGAD

-427 NSIPKHSTSNAH
+427 NSIPKHSTFNAH

-493 IDVQYGMLQSI
+493 IDVQYGMLQSV

>member
-10 CLFWLHFAYATTLK
+10 CLFWLHYAYATTLK
-24 IINIVPFG
+24 ITNVVPFG
-32 SSSVKILFNQEVK
+32 SSSVKMVFNQEVK

-74 SKQSSITIAQFS
+74 SKQSFITIAQFS
-86 PKLARVVISH
+86 PKLARVVIGY

-120 LVRHQMAPKPPKHH
+120 LIRHQIGLKPPKHH
-134 ALKHPTPKPAPKSI
+134 ALKHTTPKPTPKPI
-148 KKEAKEKTPIKHA
+148 KKEAKKSKEVKEKTPTKHA

-172 RSAKKEIPKKEIPK
+172 RSAKKEIPKKE
-186 KEILKKEILKKEILK
+186 
-201 KEIPKKEILKKEI
+201 
-214 PKKEILKKEI
+214 
-224 PKKEIP
+224 
-230 KKEILKKEILKKEIL
+230 
-245 KKEILKKEIPKKE
+245 
-258 ILKKEIPKKEILKKE
+258 
-273 IPKKEIP
+273 
-280 KKEILKKEIPK
+280 
-291 KEILKKEILKK
+291 
-302 EILKKEIP
+302 
-310 KKEILKKEIPKKEAE
+310 AE
-325 NESKNQVFIAEK
+325 NESKNQIFIAEK
-337 NDTFI
+337 NDTWI

-367 ANLVCEKDIV
+367 TNLVCEKDIV

-399 DKDIYIDLVGRTEL
+399 DKDIYIDLVARTEL
-413 ANRKSAD
+413 ANKKGAD

-427 NSIPKHSTSNAH
+427 NSIPKRSTSNAH

-473 KSLLLN
+473 KSLFLN

-493 IDVQYGMLQSI
+493 IDVQYGMLQSV

>member
-10 CLFWLHFAYATTLK
+10 CLFWLHYAYATTLK
-24 IINIVPFG
+24 ITNIVPFG
-32 SSSVKILFNQEVK
+32 SSSVKMVFNQEVK

-62 AILTIPKKHYQF
+62 AVLTIPKKHYQF
-74 SKQSSITIAQFS
+74 SKQSFITIAQFS
-86 PKLARVVISH
+86 PKLVRVVIGY

-113 SIVEKKP
+113 SIMEKKP
-120 LVRHQMAPKPPKHH
+120 LIRHQMTPKPPKHH
-134 ALKHPTPKPAPKSI
+134 ALKHQTPKPTPKPI
-148 KKEAKEKTPIKHA
+148 KKEAKKAKEKTTKHA

-172 RSAKKEIPKKEIPK
+172 RSAKKEIPKKE
-186 KEILKKEILKKEILK
+186 
-201 KEIPKKEILKKEI
+201 
-214 PKKEILKKEI
+214 
-224 PKKEIP
+224 
-230 KKEILKKEILKKEIL
+230 
-245 KKEILKKEIPKKE
+245 
-258 ILKKEIPKKEILKKE
+258 
-273 IPKKEIP
+273 
-280 KKEILKKEIPK
+280 
-291 KEILKKEILKK
+291 
-302 EILKKEIP
+302 
-310 KKEILKKEIPKKEAE
+310 AE
-325 NESKNQVFIAEK
+325 NESKNQIFIAEK
-337 NDTFI
+337 NDTWI

-399 DKDIYIDLVGRTEL
+399 DKDIYIDLVARTEL
-413 ANRKSAD
+413 ANKKGAD

-427 NSIPKHSTSNAH
+427 NSIPKRSTSNAH

-473 KSLLLN
+473 KSLFLN

-493 IDVQYGMLQSI
+493 IDVQYGMLQSV

>member
-10 CLFWLHFAYATTLK
+10 CLFWLHFACATTLK

-74 SKQSSITIAQFS
+74 SKQSFITIAQFS
-86 PKLARVVISH
+86 PKLARVVISY
-96 APKMTYEVKI
+96 APKMTYEIKI
-106 LKDKLYV
+106 LKNKLYV

-120 LVRHQMAPKPPKHH
+120 LARHQMVLKPPKHH
-134 ALKHPTPKPAPKSI
+134 ALKYTTPKPTPKPI
-148 KKEAKEKTPIKHA
+148 KKEAKKSKETKEKTPTKHA

-172 RSAKKEIPKKEIPK
+172 RSAKKEIPKKE
-186 KEILKKEILKKEILK
+186 
-201 KEIPKKEILKKEI
+201 
-214 PKKEILKKEI
+214 
-224 PKKEIP
+224 
-230 KKEILKKEILKKEIL
+230 
-245 KKEILKKEIPKKE
+245 
-258 ILKKEIPKKEILKKE
+258 
-273 IPKKEIP
+273 
-280 KKEILKKEIPK
+280 
-291 KEILKKEILKK
+291 
-302 EILKKEIP
+302 
-310 KKEILKKEIPKKEAE
+310 AE

-337 NDTFI
+337 NDAFI

-399 DKDIYIDLVGRTEL
+399 DKDIYIDLVARTEL
-413 ANRKSAD
+413 ANKKSAD

-473 KSLLLN
+473 KSLFLN

>member
-10 CLFWLHFAYATTLK
+10 CLFWLHYAYATTLK
-24 IINIVPFG
+24 ITNVVPFG
-32 SSSVKILFNQEVK
+32 SSSVKIVFNQEVK

-120 LVRHQMAPKPPKHH
+120 LVRHQMAPKPPKYH
-134 ALKHPTPKPAPKSI
+134 ALKHQTPKPTPKPI
-148 KKEAKEKTPIKHA
+148 KKEAKEAKEKTPIKHA

-172 RSAKKEIPKKEIPK
+172 RSAKKEIPKKE
-186 KEILKKEILKKEILK
+186 
-201 KEIPKKEILKKEI
+201 
-214 PKKEILKKEI
+214 
-224 PKKEIP
+224 
-230 KKEILKKEILKKEIL
+230 
-245 KKEILKKEIPKKE
+245 
-258 ILKKEIPKKEILKKE
+258 
-273 IPKKEIP
+273 
-280 KKEILKKEIPK
+280 
-291 KEILKKEILKK
+291 
-302 EILKKEIP
+302 
-310 KKEILKKEIPKKEAE
+310 AE

-337 NDTFI
+337 NDAFS

-413 ANRKSAD
+413 ANKKSAD

-427 NSIPKHSTSNAH
+427 NSIPKRSTSNAH

>member
-10 CLFWLHFAYATTLK
+10 CLLWLHFAYATTLK

-120 LVRHQMAPKPPKHH
+120 LVRHQMVLKPPKHH
-134 ALKHPTPKPAPKSI
+134 ALKHQTPKPAPKSI

-186 KEILKKEILKKEILK
+186 KEI
-201 KEIPKKEILKKEI
+201 P
-214 PKKEILKKEI
+214 
-224 PKKEIP
+224 
-230 KKEILKKEILKKEIL
+230 
-245 KKEILKKEIPKKE
+245 
-258 ILKKEIPKKEILKKE
+258 
-273 IPKKEIP
+273 
-280 KKEILKKEIPK
+280 
-291 KEILKKEILKK
+291 
-302 EILKKEIP
+302 
-310 KKEILKKEIPKKEAE
+310 KKEIPKKEAE

>member
-1 MLVRLGVVA
+1 M
-10 CLFWLHFAYATTLK
+10 HFAYATTLK

-32 SSSVKILFNQEVK
+32 SSSVKISFNQEIK

-120 LVRHQMAPKPPKHH
+120 LTKHQMVPKPPKHH

-148 KKEAKEKTPIKHA
+148 KKEAKEIKEKTPTKHA
-161 HSKHA
+161 RSKHT
-166 HSPLNE
+166 HSQLNE
-172 RSAKKEIPKKEIPK
+172 RSAKKEIPKKG
-186 KEILKKEILKKEILK
+186 
-201 KEIPKKEILKKEI
+201 
-214 PKKEILKKEI
+214 
-224 PKKEIP
+224 
-230 KKEILKKEILKKEIL
+230 
-245 KKEILKKEIPKKE
+245 
-258 ILKKEIPKKEILKKE
+258 
-273 IPKKEIP
+273 
-280 KKEILKKEIPK
+280 
-291 KEILKKEILKK
+291 
-302 EILKKEIP
+302 
-310 KKEILKKEIPKKEAE
+310 AE
-325 NESKNQVFIAEK
+325 NEGKNQVFIAEK
-337 NDTFI
+337 NDAFI
-342 KTKRKKHKKI
+342 KNKRKKHKKI

-399 DKDIYIDLVGRTEL
+399 DKDIYIDLVARTEL
-413 ANRKSAD
+413 ANKKSAD

-427 NSIPKHSTSNAH
+427 NSIPKRSTSNAH

-459 QENKDDVNLMDYFS
+459 QENKDNVNLMDYFS

>member
-32 SSSVKILFNQEVK
+32 SSSVKISFNQEVK

-96 APKMTYEVKI
+96 ASKMTYEVKI

-120 LVRHQMAPKPPKHH
+120 LVRHQITPKPPKHT
-134 ALKHPTPKPAPKSI
+134 AFKHTTPKPTPKPI
-148 KKEAKEKTPIKHA
+148 KKEAKEKTPTKHA

-172 RSAKKEIPKKEIPK
+172 RSAKKEIH
-186 KEILKKEILKKEILK
+186 
-201 KEIPKKEILKKEI
+201 
-214 PKKEILKKEI
+214 
-224 PKKEIP
+224 
-230 KKEILKKEILKKEIL
+230 
-245 KKEILKKEIPKKE
+245 
-258 ILKKEIPKKEILKKE
+258 
-273 IPKKEIP
+273 
-280 KKEILKKEIPK
+280 
-291 KEILKKEILKK
+291 
-302 EILKKEIP
+302 
-310 KKEILKKEIPKKEAE
+310 KKEIPKKEAE

-337 NDTFI
+337 NDTLS

-427 NSIPKHSTSNAH
+427 NSIPKRSTSNAH